1 MLMPKKV
8 KFRKSHRG
16 DQIRGLATRKTVL
29 SFGTVGLKTLAAGWI
44 TSRQIEAARRTIT
57 GHLQRKGKLWI
68 RIFPDKSVT
77 VKGNEIR
84 MGGGKGSVDHYVA
97 PVKPGTIMFEIDGVE
112 LELARRALQ
121 LAAYKMPVRTSIIYK
136 S

>member
-16 DQIRGLATRKTVL
+16 DQIRGRASRKIKL
-29 SFGTVGLKTLAAGWI
+29 SFGSIGLKTVEAGWI
-44 TSRQIEAARRTIT
+44 SSRQIESARRTIT

-97 PVKPGTIMFEIDGVE
+97 PVKPGIIMFEIDGVDE
-112 LELARRALQ
+112 TTARRALR
-121 LAAYKMPVRTSIIYK
+121 LAGYKLPVKTVIVYKM
-136 S
+136 